1 MRLLHGIKR
10 WYLSSV
16 LRKAKIP
23 FPLWQDSVSELVALK
38 RLNTSQLTRLRKLSG
53 LFMREKQFTAV
64 AGLDLSEK
72 MMVQIAAQACLLI
85 LNRNL
90 SDFDG
95 WHEIIVYP
103 DAFIVDYEHVDEAGV
118 FHSAERTLGG
128 EAWGRGPVILS
139 WADADPVRQDAHH
152 SGSNVVLHEFAHKLD
167 MLNGVAN
174 GMPVLN
180 QDMLREDWTQKFSCA
195 YDRLLRRLEHG
206 RHVSIDP
213 YAGQSPAEFFAVV
226 SEYFF
231 MAPLHLQEHYPG
243 VYGELRKYYRQNPLE
258 NIEIKQ

>member
-1 MRLLHGIKR
+1 MFNKLKR
-10 WYLSSV
+10 WYRSTV
-16 LRKAKIP
+16 LRDTRIS
-23 FPLWQDSVSELVALK
+23 FQLWQQSTVNLFLFN
-38 RLNTSQLTRLRKLSG
+38 RLSTKQLTRLRKLTG
-53 LFMREKQFTAV
+53 LFLHEKHFTGA
-64 AGLDLSEK
+64 AGMELTEK
-72 MMVQIAAQACLLI
+72 MLVQIAAQACLLI
-85 LNRNL
+85 LNRNF

-103 DAFIVDYEHVDEAGV
+103 DAFIVEYEHIDEAGV
-118 FHSAERTLGG
+118 IHSAERTLGG

-139 WADADPVRQDAHH
+139 WVDADPDRQKTRHF
-152 SGSNVVLHEFAHKLD
+152 GSNVVLHEFAHKLD

-180 QDMLREDWTQKFSCA
+180 NDMKREDWTRIFSHA
-195 YDRLLRRLEHG
+195 YDRLLRELEHG

-231 MAPLHLQEHYPG
+231 MAPEYLNKHYPG
-243 VYGELRKYYRQNPLE
+243 IYGEMSLYYRQNPLT
-258 NIEIKQ
+258 QA